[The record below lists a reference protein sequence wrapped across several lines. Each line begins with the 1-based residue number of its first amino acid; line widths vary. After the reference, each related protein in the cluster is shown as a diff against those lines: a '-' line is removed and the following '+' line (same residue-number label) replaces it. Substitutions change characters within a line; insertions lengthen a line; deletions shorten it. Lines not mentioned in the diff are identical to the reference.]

1 MSSCKPEGELVMK
14 KIVSA
19 FAALLLAVLAFAPAA
34 GAQDTHIGTV
44 ESDPASVPEAGEYT
58 LTATGS
64 DFLPDT
70 DILLVACTSP
80 ADELVPGV
88 STIEEITAAGFAI
101 SPIADCDIANAA
113 QVSVDS
119 DGAFSEELTVTVGPN
134 FFFSAGT
141 IDGTQAGAAYVP
153 IVDPAVAAQL
163 AVTGVDSGLL
173 AGAGAA
179 LVLMGAVAVRAS
191 RKED

>member
-1 MSSCKPEGELVMK
+1 MK
-14 KIVSA
+14 KILTGLATTV
-19 FAALLLAVLAFAPAA
+19 LLVMTMATTAN
-34 GAQDTHIGTV
+34 AQDTHIGTV

-58 LTATGS
+58 LSAIGS

-88 STIEEITAAGFAI
+88 STVEEITAAGFAI
-101 SPIADCDIANAA
+101 SPLENCDIANAA
-113 QVSVDS
+113 TVSVDS
-119 DGAFSEELTVTVGPN
+119 DGAFSAELTVTVGPN

-153 IVDPAVAAQL
+153 IVDPAAAAQL
-163 AVTGVDSGLL
+163 AVTGVDSGML